1 MKTPAERVTQLLK
14 DIRIQKA
21 YYDALRGVAG
31 LEESILACKKPQE
44 VVPILV
50 ELDSAFAKVRD
61 CADAYKESLEA
72 ALTNIIRT
80 DMEPS

>member
-1 MKTPAERVTQLLK
+1 MKSDAERLTQLLK

-21 YYDALRGVAG
+21 YYSALRGVAG

-44 VVPILV
+44 VIPILV

-61 CADAYKESLEA
+61 CAEEYKESMEA
-72 ALTNIIRT
+72 VLTNIIRT
-80 DMEPS
+80 DVEPS